1 MSRREYSKKQGSGGD
16 YLEWLRSLGCILYA
30 PLRTDLQELMNDCEF
45 VPTGD
50 GDYYFDEEGLV
61 VTTPNSVP
69 KTVLNIS
76 PPNWSSK
83 LTQDWTI
90 MGEGYAV
97 TNSSA
102 GNTCRPTL
110 FSNIGVQSE
119 AKPQYYGNPF
129 ISSIPK
135 SDNII
140 KVARIADT
148 SNLRMHYY
156 QDGVNVRTDS
166 ANSTDINATLFAQPY
181 NQGFTLGCAGHANFR
196 NCKFKFREFMFF
208 NRALT
213 LTEIRQIQGYE

>member
-1 MSRREYSKKQGSGGD
+1 MSRREYSKTQGGNE

-50 GDYYFDEEGLV
+50 GEYYFDEEGLV
-61 VTTPNSVP
+61 VTTPNTAH

-90 MGEGYAV
+90 MAEGYAV

-102 GNTCRPTL
+102 GNTTRPTL
-110 FSNIGVQSE
+110 FSNIGTNSE
-119 AKPQYYGNPF
+119 GAPQYYGSPF
-129 ISSIPK
+129 RSAIPK
-135 SDNII
+135 LSTFV
-140 KVARIADT
+140 KAARVNSLSLNTMYYYIDGALDST
-148 SNLRMHYY
+148 SIGTYDMTTAPL
-156 QDGVNVRTDS
+156 
-166 ANSTDINATLFAQPY
+166 PY

-213 LTEIRQIQGYE
+213 ETEIRQIQGYE